1 MKDVAALS
9 GTPNSLPANESRS
22 EPANERSLAFLTGDR
37 HTFATNLMR
46 DWHAQL
52 LYLDGVKG
60 NTAKGFS
67 DQVYRLLN
75 HAQVAPWELR
85 KEHVT
90 TFFQA
95 RAELH
100 PNGMLSPATVGVYC
114 SAWRSFQH
122 FLLEL
127 DRVNE
132 LVKQF
137 NVRPREFVT
146 EENSIAVK
154 RYKARWVP
162 KTWAL
167 TPEEIDAIDAQFV
180 VEIKQA
186 FAARSKSLLPLQR
199 DRVMFHFS
207 IHFALRVSELV
218 TVVLDAFQPSHDPR
232 LAHFGQFGTLT
243 VNGKHDV
250 TGTIPMR
257 EPEIHALLE
266 WYLSSVRQ
274 KILLRRKDAGGG
286 LCRFAEKNYLTAQ
299 LLFPS
304 ERGGVINPQALRKRF
319 KTIAVRAGIVR
330 KKLTPHVLRHTG
342 CTLMVPVYSPEIAQK
357 YMRHKNL
364 FTTLYYYHPSPLNA
378 AHEVNQAVAL
388 FSDDED

>member
-1 MKDVAALS
+1 MTDVTAIL
-9 GTPNSLPANESRS
+9 GTTNSSLAKESRS
-22 EPANERSLAFLTGDR
+22 EPASDRSLAFLTGDR

-52 LYLDGVKG
+52 LFLDGVKG
-60 NTAKGFS
+60 NTAKSFA
-67 DQVYRLLN
+67 DQMYRLLN

-90 TFFQA
+90 GFLQT
-95 RAELH
+95 RSELH
-100 PNGMLSPATVGVYC
+100 PTGMLAPATVGCYC

-132 LVKQF
+132 IVAQF
-137 NVRPREFVT
+137 KVRPREFVT

-167 TPEEIDAIDAQFV
+167 TPDEIDAVDAQFV
-180 VEIKQA
+180 LAIKQA

-199 DRVMFHFS
+199 DRVMFHLA

-218 TVVLDAFQPSHDPR
+218 TLELDAFRPSHDPR
-232 LAHFGQFGTLT
+232 LAHFGQFGTLMVT
-243 VNGKHDV
+243 GKHDV

-266 WYLSSVRQ
+266 WYTSSVRQ
-274 KILLRRKDAGGG
+274 KILLRRNDAGPG
-286 LCRFAEKNYLTAQ
+286 LSRYMERTYVTSQ

-304 ERGGVINPQALRKRF
+304 ERGGVINPQAFRKRLN
-319 KTIAVRAGIVR
+319 TIAPLAGVVR
-330 KKLTPHVLRHTG
+330 KKLKPHVLRHTG

-378 AHEVNQAVAL
+378 ANEVNQAVAL